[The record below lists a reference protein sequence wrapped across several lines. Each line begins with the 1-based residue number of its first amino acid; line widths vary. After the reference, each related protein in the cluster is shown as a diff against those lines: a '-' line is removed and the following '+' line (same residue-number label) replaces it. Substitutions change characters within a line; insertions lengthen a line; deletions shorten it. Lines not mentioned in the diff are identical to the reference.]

1 MAFPDA
7 LLRTSETND
16 MISSI
21 SDVFVAFVTDSCI
34 SNRFLPNKAS
44 GEMSAEAW
52 VVAVVAIV
60 AIVAVVVAVVARA
73 AAVGS
78 LCRAGSAAETWLDA
92 DCLCASMVW
101 S

>member
-16 MISSI
+16 TISSI

-34 SNRFLPNKAS
+34 SSKFLPNKAS

-52 VVAVVAIV
+52 VVAVVAT
-60 AIVAVVVAVVARA
+60 VAVVAAVVAGA
-73 AAVGS
+73 AGAGS
-78 LCRAGSAAETWLDA
+78 SRRTGSAAEAWLDA
-92 DCLCASMVW
+92 KS
-101 S
+101 